1 MDISAIDQGQKGA
14 GAPGQPP
21 RRWQSRR
28 PALRLG
34 LLTGTAGLLI
44 LATACTAASPRDAS
58 AAAARS
64 HRGTAVP
71 ITSRPTPTAPQ
82 AQGAPPSSA
91 VTPGPGSYSPLPA
104 GSQGACAAQGGGTG
118 EKAGGSEL
126 TTAPLYLV
134 RVGQHPCYDRVVFD
148 INGPAPVSYVAK
160 YVPQVLSD
168 PAGKLVP
175 VSGSAVLQ
183 IVVRAPIWGTD
194 TQGHQ
199 PGRKPPAAGD
209 DLVTPAQV
217 AGWSA
222 LREVKFAGS
231 FEGQT
236 TIAVGVRTRLPFRVL
251 VTADSGYRHVVLDIG
266 Y

>member
-1 MDISAIDQGQKGA
+1 MHISAINRGQKGA
-14 GAPGQPP
+14 GCPGQPP
-21 RRWQSRR
+21 GRWRSRG

-34 LLTGTAGLLI
+34 VPAGSAGLMI
-44 LATACTAASPRDAS
+44 LATACTAASPRQAS
-58 AAAARS
+58 AAAPRS
-64 HRGTAVP
+64 HQGTAVP
-71 ITSRPTPTAPQ
+71 TTSRPAPTAPR
-82 AQGAPPSSA
+82 AKGAPPSYA
-91 VTPGPGSYSPLPA
+91 GTPGSSGPLPA
-104 GSQGACAAQGGGTG
+104 ASKGACATQGWGTG
-118 EKAGGSEL
+118 EKAGGSGL

-175 VSGSAVLQ
+175 VAGSAVLQ
-183 IVVRAPIWGTD
+183 VVVRGPIWGTD
-194 TQGHQ
+194 PQGHQ
-199 PGRKPPAAGD
+199 PWRKPPAAGD

-222 LREVKFAGS
+222 LGEVKFAGS

-251 VTADSGYRHVVLDIG
+251 VTADSGYRHVVLDVG
-266 Y
+266 H

>member
-1 MDISAIDQGQKGA
+1 MNFSAIDQGHKGA
-14 GAPGQPP
+14 GPTGQPP
-21 RRWQSRR
+21 GRWQSRR

-82 AQGAPPSSA
+82 AQGACA
-91 VTPGPGSYSPLPA
+91 V
-104 GSQGACAAQGGGTG
+104 QGGGTG
-118 EKAGGSEL
+118 ERAGGSGL

-168 PAGKLVP
+168 PAGKPVP
-175 VSGSAVLQ
+175 VAGGAVLQ

-199 PGRKPPAAGD
+199 PWRKPPASGD

-231 FEGQT
+231 FEEQT

-251 VTADSGYRHVVLDIG
+251 VTADAGYRHVVLDIG

>member
-1 MDISAIDQGQKGA
+1 MNISAIDQGQKGA
-14 GAPGQPP
+14 GGPGQPP

-34 LLTGTAGLLI
+34 LMTGAAGLLI
-44 LATACTAASPRDAS
+44 LATACATASPRDAI
-58 AAAARS
+58 AAAS
-64 HRGTAVP
+64 PSPRGTAVP
-71 ITSRPTPTAPQ
+71 ITSRPTPTVPQ
-82 AQGAPPSSA
+82 A
-91 VTPGPGSYSPLPA
+91 
-104 GSQGACAAQGGGTG
+104 QGACAAQGGGTG
-118 EKAGGSEL
+118 EKAGGSGL

-148 INGPAPVSYVAK
+148 INGPAAVSYVAK

-168 PAGKLVP
+168 PAGKPVP
-175 VSGSAVLQ
+175 VAGSAVLQ

-199 PGRKPPAAGD
+199 PWRKSPAAGD

-217 AGWSA
+217 GGWSA

>member
-1 MDISAIDQGQKGA
+1 VRARNYLGFLTLGVAIVILPACGGNGSGP
-14 GAPGQPP
+14 GAPATSGASSAP
-21 RRWQSRR
+21 R
-28 PALRLG
+28 
-34 LLTGTAGLLI
+34 
-44 LATACTAASPRDAS
+44 AS
-58 AAAARS
+58 
-64 HRGTAVP
+64 G
-71 ITSRPTPTAPQ
+71 
-82 AQGAPPSSA
+82 GPPSSA
-91 VTPGPGSYSPLPA
+91 VTPGPGSSSSPLPA
-104 GSQGACAAQGGGTG
+104 GSQGACATQGWGTG
-118 EKAGGSEL
+118 DKAGGSGL

-168 PAGKLVP
+168 PAGKQVP
-175 VSGSAVLQ
+175 VAGGAVLQ
-183 IVVRAPIWGTD
+183 VVVRAPIWGMD

-199 PGRKPPAAGD
+199 PSRKPPATGD
-209 DLVTPAQV
+209 DLITPAQV

-236 TIAVGVRTRLPFRVL
+236 TIAVGVRTRLPFRIL
-251 VTADSGYRHVVLDIG
+251 VTADSGYRHVVLDVG

>member
-1 MDISAIDQGQKGA
+1 MNISANDQGQNGA
-14 GAPGQPP
+14 GPPGQPP
-21 RRWQSRR
+21 GRWQSRR
-28 PALRLG
+28 PPLRLG
-34 LLTGTAGLLI
+34 LLTGAAGLLI

-58 AAAARS
+58 AAASQS
-64 HRGTAVP
+64 HRGPAVP
-71 ITSRPTPTAPQ
+71 ITSRPTTTAPR
-82 AQGAPPSSA
+82 AQG
-91 VTPGPGSYSPLPA
+91 T
-104 GSQGACAAQGGGTG
+104 CAAQGGGTG
-118 EKAGGSEL
+118 EKAGGSGL

-148 INGPAPVSYVAK
+148 INGPAPVSYVGK

-168 PAGKLVP
+168 PAGKQVP
-175 VSGSAVLQ
+175 VAGSAVLQ
-183 IVVRAPIWGTD
+183 VVVRAPIWGTD

-199 PGRKPPAAGD
+199 PWRKPPAAGD

-251 VTADSGYRHVVLDIG
+251 VTADSGYRHVVLDVG